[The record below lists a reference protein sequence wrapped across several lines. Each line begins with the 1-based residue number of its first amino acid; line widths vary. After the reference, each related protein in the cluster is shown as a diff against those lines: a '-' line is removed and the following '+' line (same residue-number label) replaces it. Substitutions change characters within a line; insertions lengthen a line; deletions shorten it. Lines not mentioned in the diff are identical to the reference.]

1 MSSQQTHTKTR
12 YSIPSAL
19 LAADY
24 IASTI
29 ATAKKK
35 PIQRMKKKER
45 KTEREMLIRQRKS
58 EQTTAAT
65 TETKPK

>member
-29 ATAKKK
+29 CHGEKKANSKNEEEEKNGKRNVNTTAKK
-35 PIQRMKKKER
+35 R
-45 KTEREMLIRQRKS
+45 TDNS
-58 EQTTAAT
+58 GSD
-65 TETKPK
+65 